1 MYDFILDPWN
11 PKTTGYLLQEN
22 GLAKSTDLDQAVPT
36 WTQVISDSA
45 IEAAH
50 GLNNFIAP
58 YKVIASINFEDYV
71 GFAYV
76 LDHDGNTLRLGYS
89 FSRNAGSTW
98 AHETIKGLSG
108 GTTKAIFYRG
118 ALDYVPDGDIS
129 GDVILY
135 AAATFTSLGGAENTE
150 VHKATDGGTTWAQ
163 QSARTPH
170 ESSTNNLHCPYD
182 GQDGGLLYWS
192 SSVNTYK
199 STDDG
204 VTNTAVVP
212 TAGAIAFATR
222 HGIGTWTEDKNQ
234 VVFWDEISFTLFVS
248 TNGGTTWTAKS
259 ATGVI
264 GDDICAAGGF
274 PYNGSQYYLVTNKG
288 VYLSLDGGD
297 TFSDKTGNIDKTGDE
312 LDGLTNA
319 GDRRFRCVIVPDWTE

>member
-1 MYDFILDPWN
+1 MTN
-11 PKTTGYLLQEN
+11 SS
-22 GLAKSTDLDQAVPT
+22 GLFKSTNLDQATPT

-45 IEAAH
+45 IEAAQ
-50 GLNNFIAP
+50 GFDNFIAP

-76 LDHDGNTLRLGYS
+76 LDHDGNTLLLGYS

-98 AHETIKGLSG
+98 THDRIQLHTGI
-108 GTTKAIFYRG
+108 TTRELLYRG
-118 ALDYVPDGDIS
+118 AFDYVPDGDIS

-135 AAATFTSLGGAENTE
+135 AAASFKILAGSEN
-150 VHKATDGGTTWAQ
+150 VRVYKSTDGGENWVQ
-163 QSARTPH
+163 QYVAAPH
-170 ESSTNNLHCPYD
+170 ENNCNNLHCPYD

-192 SSVNTYK
+192 SSTKTYK

-204 VTNTAVVP
+204 VTNTQVLPVSGAV
-212 TAGAIAFATR
+212 AFATR
-222 HGIGTWTEDKNQ
+222 HGIETWSEDKDQ
-234 VVFWDEISFTLFVS
+234 VVFWDENSFTMFVS

-259 ATGVI
+259 ATGVT

-288 VYLSLDGGD
+288 IYLSLDGGN
-297 TFSDKTGNIDKTGDE
+297 TFSDKSGDIPKTGDQIT
-312 LDGLTNA
+312 GLTNTTE
-319 GDRRFRCVIVPDWTE
+319 RRFRCVIVPDWTE